1 MIKGKRRRLS
11 AEFKAKVALEVLRGK
26 AILAELATRFEVHPT
41 MIGQW
46 KRQASEGLVEVF
58 NDGSA
63 RREEVSEAQTKELHA
78 KIGQLTI
85 ERDFWSGPPV
95 AEPRAEEREDRGGA
109 SSGLE
114 HRAAMR
120 SAGAEPVVV
129 LLPGQ
134 GREPV

>member
-63 RREEVSEAQTKELHA
+63 KREEVSEAQTKELHA

-85 ERDFWSGPPV
+85 ERDFWSGPSV
-95 AEPRAEEREDRGGA
+95 VGQEGHRGLDR
-109 SSGLE
+109 
-114 HRAAMR
+114 
-120 SAGAEPVVV
+120 
-129 LLPGQ
+129 LPQ
-134 GREPV
+134 PARNPLQPGRKNPGRGMLGRG